1 MGLTCV
7 LAVGFDL
14 GFEPFAVVVRRYW
27 TWTAVANGPAW
38 YGVPWSNFPGRAAGT
53 LLVLI
58 VTTPWLNQQKPGGTS
73 ARRPSAGDV
82 VFLNLFFA
90 AQNAARGFWLASGF
104 GLVISILLTIAEF
117 LESHRWPREFSRIS
131 RFMFGKVFPRILQK
145 AA

>member
-1 MGLTCV
+1 MGLTCA

-53 LLVLI
+53 LLVLV
-58 VTTPWLNQQKPGGTS
+58 VTTSWLINKSPVEQAPDDHPL
-73 ARRPSAGDV
+73 AMWL
-82 VFLNLFFA
+82 FLNLFFA

-117 LESHRWPREFSRIS
+117 RNRTVGRENSR
-131 RFMFGKVFPRILQK
+131 
-145 AA
+145 A